1 MLPLQNNMDSAPAEQ
16 ASPENRPF
24 RTHSIEGSRLQDLL
38 AGQAGAGRIVGTIN
52 LPMEAPSPL
61 RSPVPAERSTP
72 VRKADEAAAP
82 VSGTPSPAAQ
92 PRELAK

>member
-1 MLPLQNNMDSAPAEQ
+1 
-16 ASPENRPF
+16 
-24 RTHSIEGSRLQDLL
+24 
-38 AGQAGAGRIVGTIN
+38 
-52 LPMEAPSPL
+52 MEAPSPL